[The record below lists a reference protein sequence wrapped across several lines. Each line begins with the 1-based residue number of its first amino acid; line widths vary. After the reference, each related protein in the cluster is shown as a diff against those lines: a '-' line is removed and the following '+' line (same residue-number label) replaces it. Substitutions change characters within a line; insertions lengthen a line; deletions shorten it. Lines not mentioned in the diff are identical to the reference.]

1 MINNGEG
8 AIHGF
13 VQVLVQTHT
22 SVFACLNLSYLFI
35 SRRNL
40 RQDKC
45 YWCLYMYIAASNTK
59 GPQAGSFVTQWYK
72 KHAHSIHFYTNTRVH
87 KPVVAFYDVKPQS
100 VKIPILAKPREISPN
115 HTCQCSLVLL
125 SYNISP
131 SHFFT
136 ADHL

>member
-1 MINNGEG
+1 MKNNGER

-13 VQVLVQTHT
+13 VQVLVQAHA
-22 SVFACLNLSYLFI
+22 SVFARLNSSYLFI
-35 SRRNL
+35 SRKNL

-45 YWCLYMYIAASNTK
+45 YWCLYMYIAASNAK
-59 GPQAGSFVTQWYK
+59 GPQVGSFVTQWYK
-72 KHAHSIHFYTNTRVH
+72 KHAYSIHFYINARVLM
-87 KPVVAFYDVKPQS
+87 PVVTFYDVKPQS
-100 VKIPILAKPREISPN
+100 VKIPISAKPSGISPN
-115 HTCQCSLVLL
+115 HTCQYSLLLL